1 MEFLTFYDILEKK
14 MATHGAIVSAA
25 EDLGF
30 IYGFDRFGRFRR
42 FTLGQDKDRTD
53 IEKALN
59 DLFDDFDYY
68 GDIYNQDPDPRD
80 LLDPFHP
87 LQYYGWPFDQPID
100 FKKYESDDSVPP
112 MPVPKTSRKKESNE
126 LRLIGALVSC
136 LCGQEKQ
143 GASRENINSEANLIR
158 FMEKRFNGYPG
169 FSKRSLEEKFASAK
183 NLLDNS

>member
-30 IYGFDRFGRFRR
+30 ICGFDRFGRFRR
-42 FTLGQDKDRTD
+42 FTFNQDKDKTD

-59 DLFDDFDYY
+59 DLVDDLNYY
-68 GDIYNQDPDPRD
+68 SDIYKHDLDPRD
-80 LLDPFHP
+80 LDDPFHP
-87 LQYYGWPFDQPID
+87 LQRYGWLVDQPID
-100 FKKYESDDSVPP
+100 FKKYESDDSDPL
-112 MPVPKTSRKKESNE
+112 MPSSKTSKKKESNE

-158 FMEKRFNGYPG
+158 FLETRFDGYPG

>member
-1 MEFLTFYDILEKK
+1 MEFLTFYDVLERNLG
-14 MATHGAIVSAA
+14 THGAIVSAA

-30 IYGFDRFGRFRR
+30 IHGFDRYGRFRR
-42 FTLGQDKDRTD
+42 FTFNQDKDKTD

-59 DLFDDFDYY
+59 DLVDDLNFYS
-68 GDIYNQDPDPRD
+68 DIYKHDLEPRD
-80 LLDPFHP
+80 LEDPFHR
-87 LQYYGWPFDQPID
+87 LQRYGWLIDQPID

>member
-30 IYGFDRFGRFRR
+30 IYGFDRFCRFRR
-42 FTLGQDKDRTD
+42 FTFSQDKDRTD

-59 DLFDDFDYY
+59 DLVADLDYY
-68 GDIYNQDPDPRD
+68 GDIYKQDPEPRD
-80 LLDPFHP
+80 LQAPFHP

-112 MPVPKTSRKKESNE
+112 MPPPKTSKKKETNE
-126 LRLIGALVSC
+126 LRLIYALSSC
-136 LCGQEKQ
+136 LCGEDKED
-143 GASRENINSEANLIR
+143 ALSEVENSEASLIR
-158 FMEKRFNGYPG
+158 FLEKRFTGYPG

-183 NLLDNS
+183 NIFENS

>member
-1 MEFLTFYDILEKK
+1 MEFLTFYEVLEKNLG
-14 MATHGAIVSAA
+14 THGAIVSAS

-30 IYGFDRFGRFRR
+30 IHGFDRFGRFRR
-42 FTLGQDKDRTD
+42 FTFNQDKDKTD

-59 DLFDDFDYY
+59 ELVQDLNYY
-68 GDIYNQDPDPRD
+68 SEISNQELYPRD
-80 LLDPFHP
+80 LQEPFHP
-87 LQYYGWPFDQPID
+87 LQRYGWLVDQPID
-100 FKKYESDDSVPP
+100 FKKYESDDSDPP

-158 FMEKRFNGYPG
+158 FLETRFDGYPG

>member
-1 MEFLTFYDILEKK
+1 LNFY
-14 MATHGAIVSAA
+14 S
-25 EDLGF
+25 
-30 IYGFDRFGRFRR
+30 
-42 FTLGQDKDRTD
+42 
-53 IEKALN
+53 
-59 DLFDDFDYY
+59 
-68 GDIYNQDPDPRD
+68 DIYQHDLEPRD
-80 LLDPFHP
+80 LEDPFHR
-87 LQYYGWPFDQPID
+87 LQRYGWLIDQPID
-100 FKKYESDDSVPP
+100 FKKYESDDSDPL
-112 MPVPKTSRKKESNE
+112 MPSSKTSKKKESNE

>member
-1 MEFLTFYDILEKK
+1 MEFLTFYDVLERNLG
-14 MATHGAIVSAA
+14 THGAIVSAA

-30 IYGFDRFGRFRR
+30 IHGFDRYGRFRR
-42 FTLGQDKDRTD
+42 FTFNQDKDKTD

-59 DLFDDFDYY
+59 DLVDDLNFYS
-68 GDIYNQDPDPRD
+68 DIYQHDLEPRD
-80 LLDPFHP
+80 LEDPFHR
-87 LQYYGWPFDQPID
+87 LQRYGWLIDQPID

-112 MPVPKTSRKKESNE
+112 MPVPKTSRKKESND

>member
-30 IYGFDRFGRFRR
+30 IYGFDRFCRFRR
-42 FTLGQDKDRTD
+42 FTFSQDKDRTD

-80 LLDPFHP
+80 LQDPFHP

>member
-30 IYGFDRFGRFRR
+30 ICGFDRFGRFRR
-42 FTLGQDKDRTD
+42 FTFGQDKDRTD

-59 DLFDDFDYY
+59 DLFDDLDYY

-80 LLDPFHP
+80 LQAPFHP

-100 FKKYESDDSVPP
+100 FKKYESDDSDPL
-112 MPVPKTSRKKESNE
+112 MPSSKTSKKKESNE

-136 LCGQEKQ
+136 LCGEEKQ
-143 GASRENINSEANLIR
+143 AALREVEKGDASLIR
-158 FMEKRFNGYPG
+158 FLEKRFEGYPG
-169 FSKRSLEEKFASAK
+169 FSKSYMEKKFASAK
-183 NLLDNS
+183 NLLENS

>member
-30 IYGFDRFGRFRR
+30 ICGFDRFGRFRR
-42 FTLGQDKDRTD
+42 FTFGQDKDRTD

-59 DLFDDFDYY
+59 DLFDDLDYY

-80 LLDPFHP
+80 LQAPFHP

-100 FKKYESDDSVPP
+100 FKKYESDDSDPL
-112 MPVPKTSRKKESNE
+112 MPLSKTSKKKESNE

-136 LCGQEKQ
+136 LCGEEKQ
-143 GASRENINSEANLIR
+143 AALREVEKGDASLIR
-158 FMEKRFNGYPG
+158 FLEKRFNGYPG
-169 FSKRSLEEKFASAK
+169 FSKSYMEKKFASAK
-183 NLLDNS
+183 NLLENS

>member
-30 IYGFDRFGRFRR
+30 IYGFDRFCRFRR

-183 NLLDNS
+183 NIFENS

>member
-30 IYGFDRFGRFRR
+30 ICGFDRFGRFRR
-42 FTLGQDKDRTD
+42 FTFGQDKDRTD

-59 DLFDDFDYY
+59 DLFDDLDYY

-80 LLDPFHP
+80 LQAPFHP

-100 FKKYESDDSVPP
+100 FKKYESDDSEPL
-112 MPVPKTSRKKESNE
+112 MPSSKTSKKKESNE

-136 LCGQEKQ
+136 LCGEEKQ
-143 GASRENINSEANLIR
+143 AALREVEKGDASLIR
-158 FMEKRFNGYPG
+158 FLEKRFNGYPG
-169 FSKRSLEEKFASAK
+169 FSKSYMEKKFASAK
-183 NLLDNS
+183 NLLENS